1 VTRPTISLTPVAD
14 LDRRFYAFAIDR
26 SIAWGIDAAAAV
38 VLIQLLIEPG
48 NVWAGVTAIAGV
60 VVLVAA
66 VFAVVLGLT
75 GSSPGMAISAI
86 RVVREGSGTP
96 IGVRAALL
104 RQLILGVAA
113 LPTLGLGVATLAW
126 TAVMDPAA
134 RRRGWH
140 DHVTH
145 SVVVDVRPV
154 PEELPEPDVGPSQVV
169 NLTALRLVPA
179 PEPALASASTRIRPP
194 SAPPPPPPAAA
205 PPAAAPPPPAPPP
218 PPPELVPATPRHAA
232 VATAPA
238 PEPPAVPAA
247 TPTTTPTPVPPPVP
261 APAPEVAVAAAPRQ
275 QLGYP
280 LVPEPR
286 PVAAEPAGG
295 AHVAPRVAARWRV
308 SFDTGESFVV
318 DGLALV
324 GRRPAAHNGEQVR
337 HLVELTSSDM
347 SLSKTHAQFQV
358 AADGALVVMDR
369 GSTNGS
375 FLVRQGVPRGLPAG
389 KAATLVDGDHV
400 RFGDREM
407 TVVREG

>member
-1 VTRPTISLTPVAD
+1 VSGETASHPPVAD

-26 SIAWGIDAAAAV
+26 AVAWGIDAAAAV
-38 VLIQLLIEPG
+38 VLVQVLIQPG
-48 NVWAGVTAIAGV
+48 HVWAGVAAIVGV
-60 VVLVAA
+60 VLAVGA

-75 GSSPGMAISAI
+75 GSSPGMAVAAL
-86 RVVREGSGTP
+86 RVVDASSGTP

-113 LPTLGLGVATLAW
+113 LPTLGLGIATLAW
-126 TAVMDPAA
+126 TAVMDPDG

-145 SVVVDVRPV
+145 SVVVDVRPE
-154 PEELPEPDVGPSQVV
+154 PEEEVEPDAGPRHVV

-179 PEPALASASTRIRPP
+179 PARPRVSATQRAPRPT
-194 SAPPPPPPAAA
+194 SPPPTGPPVAVPEPRHASVATADA
-205 PPAAAPPPPAPPP
+205 PPAA
-218 PPPELVPATPRHAA
+218 
-232 VATAPA
+232 
-238 PEPPAVPAA
+238 
-247 TPTTTPTPVPPPVP
+247 
-261 APAPEVAVAAAPRQ
+261 RQ

-286 PVAAEPAGG
+286 PDAESGGRPAVG
-295 AHVAPRVAARWRV
+295 AHAARPTPWRV
-308 SFDTGESFVV
+308 SFDTGESFRVE
-318 DGLALV
+318 GLTLV
-324 GRRPAAHNGEQVR
+324 GRRPEGRPGEPVR
-337 HLVELTSSDM
+337 HLVELPSTDM
-347 SLSKTHAQFQV
+347 SLSKTHAQVQV

-375 FLVRQGVPRGLPAG
+375 FLVRQGVPRGLPPG

-407 TVVREG
+407 TVIREG

>member
-1 VTRPTISLTPVAD
+1 
-14 LDRRFYAFAIDR
+14 
-26 SIAWGIDAAAAV
+26 V
-38 VLIQLLIEPG
+38 VFQLLIEPG
-48 NVWAGVTAIAGV
+48 DVWAGIAAIVGV
-60 VVLVAA
+60 VVLVGV
-66 VFAVVLGLT
+66 VFSVVLGLT
-75 GSSPGMAISAI
+75 GTSPGMGIAAI

-96 IGVRAALL
+96 IGVRDALL

-126 TAVMDPAA
+126 TAVMDAGG

-140 DHVTH
+140 DQVAHA
-145 SVVVDVRPV
+145 VVVDVRPV
-154 PEELPEPDVGPSQVV
+154 VEEPPEEDAGPRHVV

-179 PEPALASASTRIRPP
+179 PAPVSVNAPAPARRPT
-194 SAPPPPPPAAA
+194 SPPPVGPPQTQ
-205 PPAAAPPPPAPPP
+205 
-218 PPPELVPATPRHAA
+218 PEPSRRHAA

-238 PEPPAVPAA
+238 PAQASVPVPTAA
-247 TPTTTPTPVPPPVP
+247 PPTP
-261 APAPEVAVAAAPRQ
+261 PRQ

-286 PVAAEPAGG
+286 PDAEPPASAGG
-295 AHVAPRVAARWRV
+295 THAARVAPTQWRV
-308 SFDTGESFVV
+308 SFDTGESFRVE
-318 DGLALV
+318 GLALV
-324 GRRPAAHNGEQVR
+324 GRRPEGRNGEQVR
-337 HLVELTSSDM
+337 HLVELASSDM

>member
-1 VTRPTISLTPVAD
+1 MSGEIAPPTSVAD

-26 SIAWGIDAAAAV
+26 AIAWGIDAAAAV
-38 VLIQLLIEPG
+38 VLVQVLIQPG
-48 NVWAGVTAIAGV
+48 HVWAGVAAILG
-60 VVLVAA
+60 VVLVVGA
-66 VFAVVLGLT
+66 VFAVLLGLT
-75 GSSPGMAISAI
+75 GSSPGMAVSAI
-86 RVVREGSGTP
+86 RVVHEGSGTP

-113 LPTLGLGVATLAW
+113 LPTLGLGIATLAW
-126 TAVMDPAA
+126 TAVMDPAG

-154 PEELPEPDVGPSQVV
+154 PEEEPEPDVGPRHVV

-179 PEPALASASTRIRPP
+179 PPPEQVSATARVSRPAS
-194 SAPPPPPPAAA
+194 PPPVGPPAQA
-205 PPAAAPPPPAPPP
+205 P
-218 PPPELVPATPRHAA
+218 VPKHAA

-238 PEPPAVPAA
+238 PAPS
-247 TPTTTPTPVPPPVP
+247 PPPVEQP
-261 APAPEVAVAAAPRQ
+261 TPEPIQEPVREPVASGRQ

-286 PVAAEPAGG
+286 PDAEPVGG
-295 AHVAPRVAARWRV
+295 AHAARAVPPTWRV
-308 SFDTGESFVV
+308 SFDTGESFEVE
-318 DGLALV
+318 GLALV
-324 GRRPAAHNGEQVR
+324 GRRPEGRPGEQVR
-337 HLVELTSSDM
+337 HLVELPSTDM
-347 SLSKTHAQFQV
+347 SLSKTHAQVQV

-375 FLVRQGVPRGLPAG
+375 FLVRQGVPRGLPPG

-407 TVVREG
+407 TVVRDG